1 MMSINSGLLW
11 DNPSSKPNVLCVKK
25 NININNTGKGAGS
38 PITYDFT
45 FHIHILRFH
54 WDFFFF
60 FHAECLVI
68 SRLSILP

>member
-11 DNPSSKPNVLCVKK
+11 DNPSSTPNVLCVEK

-54 WDFFFF
+54 WDFF
-60 FHAECLVI
+60 LVI
-68 SRLSILP
+68 SRLSIWP

>member
-25 NININNTGKGAGS
+25 NININNTGKDAGS

>member
-54 WDFFFF
+54 WDF
-60 FHAECLVI
+60 
-68 SRLSILP
+68 